1 MTDHPDR
8 TAADAVLETLLAWD
22 VRRVFICPGSTEA
35 AFLDATLRHPEFEVV
50 LTTHE
55 SVTVAMADGY
65 ARATGEPAVAYLHTH
80 LGLAN
85 GLAHLDAAR
94 LAHSPVVVLTGLKPS
109 SIQAHG
115 GFTTLASTGDLARPF
130 VKRAWQSSTADL
142 IPEDLTQALRLATAE
157 PSGPVWL
164 GLSQDLMD
172 APCTA
177 PVPPPGKH
185 RITARTAPDPDRLRA
200 VADLLAQARTPVIV
214 AGAEA
219 GRHGA
224 TADVLALAER
234 IGAAVC
240 HEDRTGFERSVVP
253 TDHPRFAGSYAPGN
267 PAVAGSD
274 LLLFLGCRCFVEFET
289 GRPSPVPPG
298 ATVVQT
304 HTDPAELA
312 RVHGVDEALVGHESL
327 IARGLLGLLPE
338 RPAAPAR
345 HAPAAATAPSQPLPA
360 SRRGGTTHALEAV
373 GEGRPAT
380 VAEVAAALAE
390 VVDSR
395 TTVVEDATTSEV
407 ALLGALP
414 QTSPRS
420 FLTSSS
426 GSLGWGMGAALGYQL
441 GAPDRHVVA
450 VLGDGVFQF
459 GPQALWVAARY
470 RIPVTFVVINNGS
483 YAAVAAALRRYG
495 GLAERTGE
503 YPGKDISGVDI
514 AAVARGFGLDAT
526 RLHDPAELPAAVK
539 QLSGR
544 PALIE
549 VLTDPDDLG
558 PAR

>member
-22 VRRVFICPGSTEA
+22 IRRVFICPGSTEA

-65 ARATGEPAVAYLHTH
+65 TRATGEPAVAYLHTH

-94 LAHSPVVVLTGLKPS
+94 LAHSPVVVLTGLKPFP
-109 SIQAHG
+109 IQAHG
-115 GFTTLASTGDLARPF
+115 GFTTLPSTGDLARPF
-130 VKRAWQSSTADL
+130 VKRAWQSPTADT

-164 GLSQDLMD
+164 GLAQDLMD

-177 PVPPPGKH
+177 PVPPPARH
-185 RITARTAPDPDRLRA
+185 RVTARTAPDPDRLQA
-200 VADLLAQARTPVIV
+200 VADLLSQARTPVIV

-253 TDHPRFAGSYAPGN
+253 TDHPRFAGSYTPGN

-289 GRPSPVPPG
+289 GRGATVPPG
-298 ATVVQT
+298 AAVVQT

-312 RVHGVDEALVGHESL
+312 RVQGVDEALVGDESL
-327 IARGLLGLLPE
+327 IARGLLALLPE
-338 RPAAPAR
+338 RPATPAR
-345 HAPAAATAPSQPLPA
+345 PAPAAGTAQPQPVPPP
-360 SRRGGTTHALEAV
+360 RR
-373 GEGRPAT
+373 EGRPAT

-407 ALLGALP
+407 ALLKALP
-414 QTSPRS
+414 QTSPHS

-426 GSLGWGMGAALGYQL
+426 GSLGWGLGAALGYQL
-441 GAPDRHVVA
+441 GAPDRRVVA

-470 RIPVTFVVINNGS
+470 RIPVTFVVVNNGS

-495 GLAERTGE
+495 GLAERTGD

-514 AAVARGFGLDAT
+514 AAVARGFGLDAR
-526 RLHDPAELPAAVK
+526 RLHDPAEIPAAVR

-549 VLTDPDDLG
+549 ILTDPDDLG